1 MMDLPLFIEH
11 AQACAPAI
19 EAVTLAKIAK
29 QESALRPWALSVNY
43 PNGTARK
50 LGEPGG
56 YARLQKQP
64 SSKDQALRWA
74 KRLIEQGHTVSFGL
88 MQISSQNLARLGYT
102 LEQAYEPCTNIK
114 IAGTLLSQKLASAK
128 TLAPDNPLPVAL
140 SLYNSGDMRMGFAN
154 GYVSGVLG
162 QVVKPDSLRVDS
174 AGASVGKIALEAAT
188 PSPVRTEA
196 AAPVKGAT
204 ASRAIAVRSS
214 LPRAEP
220 VQDSRLAA
228 LAAPTRIEWV
238 KP

>member
-1 MMDLPLFIEH
+1 MKKYLILLFTVLTSLHVSAQSDGSQLWLGKQYANSCQVISQLPED
-11 AQACAPAI
+11 A
-19 EAVTLAKIAK
+19 TAKIAK

-74 KRLIEQGHTVSFGL
+74 KRLIEQGQTVSFGL

-174 AGASVGKIALEAAT
+174 AGANVGKIALEAAT

-196 AAPVKGAT
+196 AAPVK
-204 ASRAIAVRSS
+204 
-214 LPRAEP
+214 
-220 VQDSRLAA
+220 
-228 LAAPTRIEWV
+228 
-238 KP
+238 K